1 MLHQVKSP
9 DAHSATFFSA
19 ESFSRN
25 NFRDLFDAIKS
36 APNFRKFP
44 DAQVINQ
51 TNTMKSTIISAILLV
66 TLPLAAENKQTPLT
80 ADQQKALTPDKV
92 LADLMA
98 GNKRY
103 VAGELTDPN
112 IKANIAASAEGQFPS
127 AVILSCLDSRVPV
140 ESVFDQGIGDIF
152 VGRVA
157 GNIENEDLLGS
168 FEFATKAAGA
178 KLVMVLGH
186 EACGAVKGA
195 CDHVEMGNLTALL
208 EKIKPAVEAVAKDFP
223 EDQRN
228 SKNPEFVSKVI
239 EQNVRMTVADIRKD
253 STILAEMEKAGEIRI
268 VGAIYSLKNGEVT
281 LLD

>member
-1 MLHQVKSP
+1 
-9 DAHSATFFSA
+9 
-19 ESFSRN
+19 
-25 NFRDLFDAIKS
+25 
-36 APNFRKFP
+36 
-44 DAQVINQ
+44 
-51 TNTMKSTIISAILLV
+51 MKSTISAILLAS
-66 TLPLAAENKQTPLT
+66 LPLAAETKQTPLT
-80 ADQQKALTPDKV
+80 ADQQKALTPEKV

-103 VAGELTDPN
+103 VAGELTEQN
-112 IKANIAASAEGQFPS
+112 IKANIAASADGQFPS
-127 AVILSCLDSRVPV
+127 SVILSCLDSRVPV

-157 GNIENEDLLGS
+157 GNVENEDLLGS

-208 EKIKPAVEAVAKDFP
+208 EKIKPAAEAVAKDFP

-228 SKNPEFVSKVI
+228 SKNTEFVNKVI

-253 STILAEMEKAGEIRI
+253 SPILAEMEKAGQIRI